1 MQGLKRRLKA
11 TLAVALVLAPLGLAT
26 PAAASTNVAEMIRPH
41 EASYG
46 FYVDTYL
53 NNTADHKTIYNNPA
67 VGVTSEFYRYW
78 SPDKG
83 ILNQAVLDMSV
94 AATAKATQDRTAAEE
109 RRSFFTDRVNLPYT
123 IVSGLGPYA
132 TAFVKN
138 AEAQTSYHVMP
149 TKPVAKNDKA
159 PKVPW
164 ANPNSKLGAIVQLIN
179 LNRLPYGKSSFPK
192 KVYRYER
199 PYRQSH
205 NQVRPDPYLADFMAA
220 APKTDYD
227 FPSGHSS
234 AAFESG
240 PTLAYVF
247 PERFQQLV
255 TRSSEICYDRM
266 LVGRHSA
273 LAVMGGRAMGQAVTA
288 GILNDPQNAALI
300 KRAYREAHSVAL
312 QKSPLV
318 TTQDE
323 FANYR
328 TNQRNYRFRLTY
340 GLPQIGNTHVGPRVP
355 KGAEVLLKTR
365 LPYLTANQR
374 RLVLATT
381 ELSSGYPVLDDTEG
395 WGRLDLFSAANGYGS
410 LPATTKV
417 TMNAARGGFNAQDTW
432 KNNITGTG
440 RLVKQGTGSLALAGN
455 NQFSGGIQLRAG
467 GLTLT
472 NAHAAG
478 TGTLDIQAGTVTT
491 GANLRVGHNYRQAT
505 TGKLVLAGPT
515 SGLKV
520 HGRADL
526 AGTLVLKAG
535 SRLRSGQTIMT
546 FKQRSGRFTQVRG
559 LPQGWHLKYTG
570 QKIQCVRN

>member
-1 MQGLKRRLKA
+1 MQRLKKRLKA

-94 AATAKATQDRTAAEE
+94 AATAKATQNRTAAEE

-328 TNQRNYRFRLTY
+328 TNQQNYRFRLTY

-381 ELSSGYPVLDDTEG
+381 ELASGYPVLDDTEG
-395 WGRLDLFSAANGYGS
+395 WGRLDLFSAVNGYGS

-417 TMNAARGGFNAQDTW
+417 TMNADRGGFNAQDTW

-478 TGTLDIQAGTVTT
+478 TGTLDVQAGTVTT
-491 GANLRVGHNYRQAT
+491 GANLRVGHDYRQAV

-546 FKQRSGRFTQVRG
+546 FKHRSGRFTHVQG
-559 LPQGWHLKYTG
+559 LPQGWHLKYTS

>member
-11 TLAVALVLAPLGLAT
+11 TLAVALVLAPLGLVT

-94 AATAKATQDRTAAEE
+94 AATAKATQNRTAAEE

-328 TNQRNYRFRLTY
+328 TNQQNYRFRLTY

-381 ELSSGYPVLDDTEG
+381 ELASGYPVLDDTEG

-478 TGTLDIQAGTVTT
+478 TGTLDVQAGTVTT
-491 GANLRVGHNYRQAT
+491 GANLRVGHDYRQAV

-520 HGRADL
+520 HGRVDL

-546 FKQRSGRFTQVRG
+546 FKHRSGRFTHVQG
-559 LPQGWHLKYTG
+559 LPQGWHLKYTS

>member
-94 AATAKATQDRTAAEE
+94 AATAKATQNRTAAEE

-164 ANPNSKLGAIVQLIN
+164 ANPDSKLGAIVQLIN

-328 TNQRNYRFRLTY
+328 TNQQNYRFRLTY

-381 ELSSGYPVLDDTEG
+381 ELASGYPVLDDTEG

-440 RLVKQGTGSLALAGN
+440 RLVKQGTGSLTLAGN

-478 TGTLDIQAGTVTT
+478 TGTLDVQAGTVTT
-491 GANLRVGHNYRQAT
+491 GVSLRVGRDYRQAT

-526 AGTLVLKAG
+526 AGTLVLKKG
-535 SRLRSGQTIMT
+535 SRVRSGQTIMT
-546 FKQRSGRFTQVRG
+546 FKHRSGRFAHVQG

>member
-340 GLPQIGNTHVGPRVP
+340 GLPQIGNTHVVP
-355 KGAEVLLKTR
+355 G
-365 LPYLTANQR
+365 YLR
-374 RLVLATT
+374 
-381 ELSSGYPVLDDTEG
+381 EP
-395 WGRLDLFSAANGYGS
+395 
-410 LPATTKV
+410 K
-417 TMNAARGGFNAQDTW
+417 
-432 KNNITGTG
+432 
-440 RLVKQGTGSLALAGN
+440 
-455 NQFSGGIQLRAG
+455 
-467 GLTLT
+467 
-472 NAHAAG
+472 
-478 TGTLDIQAGTVTT
+478 
-491 GANLRVGHNYRQAT
+491 
-505 TGKLVLAGPT
+505 
-515 SGLKV
+515 
-520 HGRADL
+520 
-526 AGTLVLKAG
+526 
-535 SRLRSGQTIMT
+535 
-546 FKQRSGRFTQVRG
+546 
-559 LPQGWHLKYTG
+559 
-570 QKIQCVRN
+570 CC

>member
-94 AATAKATQDRTAAEE
+94 AATAKATQNRTAAEE

-328 TNQRNYRFRLTY
+328 TNQQNYRFRLTY

-381 ELSSGYPVLDDTEG
+381 ELASGYPVLDDTEG

-410 LPATTKV
+410 LPATTKI

-478 TGTLDIQAGTVTT
+478 TGTLDVQAGTVTT
-491 GANLRVGHNYRQAT
+491 GANLRVGHDYRQAT

-546 FKQRSGRFTQVRG
+546 FKHRSGRFAHVQG
-559 LPQGWHLKYTG
+559 LPQGWHLKYTD

>member
-1 MQGLKRRLKA
+1 M
-11 TLAVALVLAPLGLAT
+11 
-26 PAAASTNVAEMIRPH
+26 
-41 EASYG
+41 
-46 FYVDTYL
+46 
-53 NNTADHKTIYNNPA
+53 
-67 VGVTSEFYRYW
+67 
-78 SPDKG
+78 
-83 ILNQAVLDMSV
+83 
-94 AATAKATQDRTAAEE
+94 
-109 RRSFFTDRVNLPYT
+109 
-123 IVSGLGPYA
+123 
-132 TAFVKN
+132 
-138 AEAQTSYHVMP
+138 
-149 TKPVAKNDKA
+149 
-159 PKVPW
+159 
-164 ANPNSKLGAIVQLIN
+164 
-179 LNRLPYGKSSFPK
+179 
-192 KVYRYER
+192 
-199 PYRQSH
+199 
-205 NQVRPDPYLADFMAA
+205 
-220 APKTDYD
+220 
-227 FPSGHSS
+227 
-234 AAFESG
+234 
-240 PTLAYVF
+240 
-247 PERFQQLV
+247 
-255 TRSSEICYDRM
+255 
-266 LVGRHSA
+266 
-273 LAVMGGRAMGQAVTA
+273 
-288 GILNDPQNAALI
+288 
-300 KRAYREAHSVAL
+300 AL

-328 TNQRNYRFRLTY
+328 TNQQNYRFRLTY

-381 ELSSGYPVLDDTEG
+381 ELASGYPVLDDTEG

-478 TGTLDIQAGTVTT
+478 TGTLDVQAGTVTT
-491 GANLRVGHNYRQAT
+491 GANLRVGHDYRQAT

-546 FKQRSGRFTQVRG
+546 FKHRIGRFAHVQG
-559 LPQGWHLKYTG
+559 LPQGWHLKYTS

>member
-94 AATAKATQDRTAAEE
+94 AATAKATQNRTAAEE

-138 AEAQTSYHVMP
+138 TEAQTSYHVMP

-164 ANPNSKLGAIVQLIN
+164 ANPDSKLGAIVQLIN

-328 TNQRNYRFRLTY
+328 TNQQNYRFRLTY

-381 ELSSGYPVLDDTEG
+381 ELASGYPVLDDTEG

-440 RLVKQGTGSLALAGN
+440 RLVKQGTGSLTLAGN

-478 TGTLDIQAGTVTT
+478 TGTLDVQAGTVTT
-491 GANLRVGHNYRQAT
+491 GVSLRVGRDYRQAT

-526 AGTLVLKAG
+526 AGTLVLKTG
-535 SRLRSGQTIMT
+535 SRVRSGQTIMT
-546 FKQRSGRFTQVRG
+546 FKHRSGRFAHVQG

>member
-94 AATAKATQDRTAAEE
+94 AATAEATQNRTAAEE

-273 LAVMGGRAMGQAVTA
+273 LAVMGGRMMGQAVTA

-328 TNQRNYRFRLTY
+328 TNQQNYRFRLTY

-381 ELSSGYPVLDDTEG
+381 ELASGYPVLDDTEG

-417 TMNAARGGFNAQDTW
+417 TMNADRGGFNAQDTW

-478 TGTLDIQAGTVTT
+478 TGTLDVQAGTVTT
-491 GANLRVGHNYRQAT
+491 GANLRVGHDYRQAT
-505 TGKLVLAGPT
+505 MGKLVLAGPT
-515 SGLKV
+515 SELKV

-546 FKQRSGRFTQVRG
+546 FKHRSGRFAHVQG
-559 LPQGWHLKYTG
+559 LPQGWHLKYTS

>member
-94 AATAKATQDRTAAEE
+94 AATAKATQNRTAAEE

-205 NQVRPDPYLADFMAA
+205 NQVRPDPYLSDFMAA

-328 TNQRNYRFRLTY
+328 TNQQNYRFRLTY

-381 ELSSGYPVLDDTEG
+381 ELASGYPILDDTEG

-478 TGTLDIQAGTVTT
+478 TGTLDVQAGTVTT
-491 GANLRVGHNYRQAT
+491 GANLRVGHDYRQAT
-505 TGKLVLAGPT
+505 MGKLVLAGPT
-515 SGLKV
+515 SELKV

-546 FKQRSGRFTQVRG
+546 FKHRSGRFAHVQG
-559 LPQGWHLKYTG
+559 LPQGWHLKYTS

>member
-94 AATAKATQDRTAAEE
+94 AATAKATQNRTAAEE

-328 TNQRNYRFRLTY
+328 TNQQNYRFRLTY

-381 ELSSGYPVLDDTEG
+381 ELASGYPVLDDTEG

-440 RLVKQGTGSLALAGN
+440 RLVKQGTGSLVLAGN

-478 TGTLDIQAGTVTT
+478 TGTLDVQAGTVTT
-491 GANLRVGHNYRQAT
+491 GANLRVGHDYRQAT

-546 FKQRSGRFTQVRG
+546 FKHRIGRFAHVQG
-559 LPQGWHLKYTG
+559 LPQGWHLKYTS